1 MLKEQ
6 SDFYNKFYSWERR
19 AKEWN
24 ELFEK
29 LSN

>member
-6 SDFYNKFYSWERR
+6 SDYFNKFYSWERR

-24 ELFEK
+24 EFFEK
-29 LSN
+29 VSQ